1 MTSPALRSLRSMAK
15 VSTVAVGGEYQEQ
28 GKEDLPIPS
37 LELLQ
42 GMTLTEFLAS
52 GLVVVVRCSVLG
64 EQVVWAADG
73 TETAL
78 HGFDPMGR
86 VIYRGPELR
95 LLAMLTPEDLV
106 AYHSL
111 RKQVGE
117 VTVESFG
124 LAPPDEVKEE
134 DPTKKK
140 KRGASA

>member
-15 VSTVAVGGEYQEQ
+15 VSTVAVVEESRELR
-28 GKEDLPIPS
+28 KEDLPIPS

-42 GMTLTEFLAS
+42 GMTLTEFLTS

-64 EQVVWAADG
+64 DEVVWAADG

-78 HGFDPMGR
+78 HGFDAMGR

-106 AYHSL
+106 AYHAL

-124 LAPPDEVKEE
+124 LAPPEEVKEE

-140 KRGASA
+140 RGAAA

>member
-15 VSTVAVGGEYQEQ
+15 VSTVAVVEEPRELR
-28 GKEDLPIPS
+28 KEDLPIPS

-42 GMTLTEFLAS
+42 GMTLTEFLTS

-64 EQVVWAADG
+64 DEVVWAADG

-78 HGFDPMGR
+78 HGFDSMGR

-106 AYHSL
+106 AYHAL

-124 LAPPDEVKEE
+124 LAPPEEVKEE

-140 KRGASA
+140 RGAAA